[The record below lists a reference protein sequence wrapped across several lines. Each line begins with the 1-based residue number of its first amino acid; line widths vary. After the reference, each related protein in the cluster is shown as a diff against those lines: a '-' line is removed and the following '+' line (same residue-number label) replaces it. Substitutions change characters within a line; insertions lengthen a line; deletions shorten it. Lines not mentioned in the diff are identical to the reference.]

1 MRLHFLAAGLAAL
14 ALAACE
20 VPREAAPPMSVQA
33 AREPA
38 PQLLETAR
46 FDLALA
52 SARPDAERLAADRDA
67 LAARAA
73 ALRAR
78 AGGLGAPV
86 MPAPARAR
94 LEAGVATPPAIP
106 EAAAPDDGEP

>member
-1 MRLHFLAAGLAAL
+1 MRLLFLPAGLAAL

-20 VPREAAPPMSVQA
+20 APREAAAPISAQA
-33 AREPA
+33 ARRPA

-52 SARPDAERLAADRDA
+52 SAEPDAERLGADRDA

-78 AGGLGAPV
+78 AAGLGAPV
-86 MPAPARAR
+86 MPAAERAR

-106 EAAAPDDGEP
+106 DAAAPESDAP